1 MAKAKKPFGQAK
13 PEAEGEQPKK
23 DYMGKI
29 EPCLI
34 EKEAQESYLDYAM
47 SVIIARALPDVRDG
61 LKPVHRRILYAM
73 WDVGL
78 KPGAKFRKSATVVGE
93 VLGKYHPHGD
103 VAVYDSMVRM
113 AQDFA
118 MRYPLVWGQGNF
130 GSMDGDS
137 PAAMRYT
144 EAKLAHIAE
153 EMILDI
159 EKETVN
165 FIPNYDGSHKEPQ
178 VMPARLPNLLLNGT
192 MGIAVGMA
200 TSIPPHNL
208 SEICDGISHLIE
220 HPDCDVEELVQFVKG
235 PDFPTGG
242 IIYDINAI
250 KQTYAT
256 GKGSIVMRG
265 KTEIMEDKAGH
276 FKIIVS
282 EIPFQVNKAT
292 LLEKIALL
300 VKDKKIEGIKDL
312 RDESNK
318 EGVRIV
324 IELKKDS
331 YPKKILNQLF
341 DLTQLQDSFHVNM
354 LALVD
359 GIQPKVLNLKMIL
372 EYYLAHRKEVI
383 RRRTEFELKKAK
395 ERAHILKGLKI
406 AVDNIDAV
414 IKLIKKSKDK
424 DEARVNLMQRFKLTE
439 VQAVA
444 ILEMK
449 LQQLAN
455 LERMRIE
462 EELKEKMA
470 LIKELETILAS
481 PKRILGLIKKDI
493 DGLKEKYGD
502 ERKTQIIAH
511 AVKDF
516 SVEDLIPD
524 EATIIV
530 VTADGYIKRLSPE
543 TFRTQSRGGK
553 GVMGLTTKEEDTVE
567 HLISTTTHLDLL
579 FFTTRG
585 RVFQLK
591 AYDVP
596 AASRTSKGQAIV
608 NFLQLAPEEKISAIL
623 SAKELGEGDFKYLVM
638 VTREGVIKKVELK
651 DFENVRRSGLISIKL
666 HDGDRLEWVKPSTGN
681 DEIILITAQGQAI
694 RFKEKNVRPMG
705 RAASGVRGVRIKGK
719 DSVVGMDVID
729 PNLISKNL
737 LELLVV
743 MENGFGKRTNLKNY
757 KVQGRGGSG
766 IKTAKVT
773 PKTGKIISA
782 QVASSKDERDL
793 IIISKFGQVIRM
805 PFKSI
810 STLGRA
816 TQGVRLM
823 RFKETED
830 RAASVTF
837 V

>member
-1 MAKAKKPFGQAK
+1 MAKGKNEKQKKI
-13 PEAEGEQPKK
+13 EEPKQELA
-23 DYMGKI
+23 GKI
-29 EPCLI
+29 EPCNI

-47 SVIIARALPDVRDG
+47 SVIISRALPDVRDG

-130 GSMDGDS
+130 GSMDGDA

-144 EAKLAHIAE
+144 EAKLAHISE
-153 EMILDI
+153 ELLVDL
-159 EKETVN
+159 EKDTVN

-200 TSIPPHNL
+200 TNIPPHNL
-208 SEICDGISHLIE
+208 GEICDGVSHLIE
-220 HPDCDVEELVQFVKG
+220 HPDCDIEELSQFVKG

-265 KTEIMEDKAGH
+265 KTEIVEDKAGQ

-292 LLEKIALL
+292 LLEKIATL
-300 VKDKKIEGIKDL
+300 VKDKKIEGIRDL

-341 DLTQLQDSFHVNM
+341 DLTPLQDSFHVNM

-372 EYYLAHRKEVI
+372 EYYLVHRKEVV
-383 RRRTEFELKKAK
+383 RRRTEFELNRAK

-424 DEARVNLMQRFKLTE
+424 DEARVNLMKAFKLTE
-439 VQAVA
+439 IQAVA

-455 LERMRIE
+455 LERMKIE
-462 EELKEKMA
+462 QELKEKLA
-470 LIKELETILAS
+470 LIKELEEILAS
-481 PKRILGLIKKDI
+481 PKRILGIIKKEI
-493 DGLKEKYGD
+493 DELKSKYGD
-502 ERKTQIIAH
+502 ERKTQIVAH

-516 SVEDLIPD
+516 AVEDLIPD
-524 EATIIV
+524 ESTIIL
-530 VTADGYIKRLSPE
+530 VTADGYIKRLAPE

-567 HLISTTTHLDLL
+567 HLISTTTHSDLL

-608 NFLQLAPEEKISAIL
+608 NFLQLAPEEKISSIL
-623 SAKELGEGDFKYLVM
+623 SMKELGEGDFKYLVI
-638 VTREGVIKKVELK
+638 VTRAGVIKKVALK
-651 DFENVRRSGLISIKL
+651 DFENVRRSGLIAIKL
-666 HDGDRLEWVKPSTGN
+666 KDGDRLEWVKPSTGG
-681 DEIILITAQGQAI
+681 DEIILVTAQGQAI
-694 RFKEKNVRPMG
+694 RFKEKNVRSMG
-705 RAASGVRGVRIKGK
+705 RAASGVRGVRLKGK
-719 DSVVGMDVID
+719 DEVIGMDVIE
-729 PNLISKNL
+729 PSLVSKNL
-737 LELLVV
+737 LDLLVV

-782 QVASSKDERDL
+782 QIASSKDERDL
-793 IIISKFGQVIRM
+793 IIISKFGQVIRL
-805 PFKSI
+805 PFKSV

-823 RFKETED
+823 RFKESDD

>member
-1 MAKAKKPFGQAK
+1 MAKVKK
-13 PEAEGEQPKK
+13 E
-23 DYMGKI
+23 KI
-29 EPCLI
+29 EEQAPAVVGKVLPCSI

-130 GSMDGDS
+130 GSMDGDA

-144 EAKLAHIAE
+144 EAKLARISE
-153 EMILDI
+153 EMLFDI
-159 EKETVN
+159 EKDTVN

-208 SEICDGISHLIE
+208 GEICDGIIHLIE
-220 HPDCDVEELVQFVKG
+220 HPDCDVEELCEFVKG

-242 IIYDINAI
+242 IIYDVNAI

-256 GKGSIVMRG
+256 GKGPIVMRA
-265 KTEIMEDKAGH
+265 KTEIVEDKAGQ

-282 EIPFQVNKAT
+282 EVPYQVNKAT
-292 LLEKIALL
+292 LLEKIATL

-318 EGVRIV
+318 EGVRVV

-341 DLTQLQDSFHVNM
+341 DMTQLQDSFHVNM

-372 EYYLAHRKEVI
+372 EYYLVHRKEVV
-383 RRRTEFELKKAK
+383 RRRTEFELNRAK
-395 ERAHILKGLKI
+395 DRAHILKGLKI
-406 AVDNIDAV
+406 ALDNIDAV

-424 DEARVNLMQRFKLTE
+424 EEAKVNLMKQFKLTE
-439 VQAVA
+439 IQAVA

-455 LERMRIE
+455 LERTKIE
-462 EELKEKMA
+462 QELKEKLA
-470 LIKELETILAS
+470 LIKELEEILAS
-481 PKRILGLIKKDI
+481 PKRILGLIKKDVLE
-493 DGLKEKYGD
+493 LKTNYGD
-502 ERKTQIIAH
+502 ERKTQIVAH

-516 SVEDLIPD
+516 SVEDLIPN
-524 EATIIV
+524 ESTIIV
-530 VTADGYIKRLSPE
+530 VTADGYIKRLPPE

-567 HLISTTTHLDLL
+567 HLLSTTTHSDLL

-623 SAKELGEGDFKYLVM
+623 SVKELGEGHFKYLVM
-638 VTREGVIKKVELK
+638 VTRSGVIKKAELK
-651 DFENVRRSGLISIKL
+651 DFENVRRSGLIAIKL
-666 HDGDRLEWVKPSTGN
+666 KDGDRLEWVKPSSGN
-681 DEIILITAQGQAI
+681 DEIILITAIGQAI
-694 RFKEKNVRPMG
+694 RFREKNVRPMG
-705 RAASGVRGVRIKGK
+705 RAASGVRGIRLKGK
-719 DSVVGMDVID
+719 DEVVGMDVID
-729 PNLISKNL
+729 PALVAKNL
-737 LELLVV
+737 LDLFVL

-757 KVQGRGGSG
+757 KIQGRGGSG
-766 IKTAKVT
+766 VKTAKTT

-782 QVASSKDERDL
+782 EVTSNKDERDL
-793 IIISKFGQVIRM
+793 IIISKFGQVIRL
-805 PFKSI
+805 PFKSV

-823 RFKETED
+823 RFKEVDD
-830 RAASVTF
+830 RAASVTLI
-837 V
+837 